1 MANAYWLLVSR
12 SKNLKY
18 FHTSNC
24 VCIKF
29 RIPYV
34 IVFYVCVVRI
44 LKRTNFFIHHQYES
58 CANDKILRNTC
69 ELLKTL
75 NFVP

>member
-1 MANAYWLLVSR
+1 MANTYWLLVSR

-18 FHTSNC
+18 FRTSNC

-44 LKRTNFFIHHQYES
+44 LKRTNFLYTISMKVAQMIKFCE
-58 CANDKILRNTC
+58 ILVNY
-69 ELLKTL
+69 LKH
-75 NFVP
+75 